1 MLSFIAIGEVV
12 DIVLDTSL
20 VFSFVVTVAEGAPD
34 VMFGSSL
41 VVLSTVVTFVRGV
54 PGEPDV
60 EPGTVVVVDLV
71 VDGELAVE
79 DSAVPDVV
87 EFVVVVVTGLDGVLS
102 IEVAVCASV
111 FVEDDTEFPSELD
124 IVFVVVFDGS
134 VVVVSVVS
142 VEMVCVA
149 DVSVS
154 VVFPVDTDKL
164 DTMVV
169 PSSVVVSN
177 SFVDDVVWVDTDVD
191 ALVDIPLEVVIL
203 IVEVSPFSVEFS
215 TPVEISGVLLSAL
228 FVNRVGVTLSVVELS
243 SVLL

>member
-1 MLSFIAIGEVV
+1 M
-12 DIVLDTSL
+12 
-20 VFSFVVTVAEGAPD
+20 
-34 VMFGSSL
+34 
-41 VVLSTVVTFVRGV
+41 
-54 PGEPDV
+54 
-60 EPGTVVVVDLV
+60 
-71 VDGELAVE
+71 
-79 DSAVPDVV
+79 
-87 EFVVVVVTGLDGVLS
+87 
-102 IEVAVCASV
+102 
-111 FVEDDTEFPSELD
+111 
-124 IVFVVVFDGS
+124 
-134 VVVVSVVS
+134 VVVSDVS

-154 VVFPVDTDKL
+154 VVFLVDTDKL

>member
-87 EFVVVVVTGLDGVLS
+87 EFVVVVVTGLDGILS

-215 TPVEISGVLLSAL
+215 TPVEITGVLLSAL